1 MKLTEQEIQ
10 TLIQKRENTH
20 LTPEQIEENVIEYV
34 TFFRRNIDIFCE
46 DFLEIPLHQFQKNM
60 LIEIQESDIATLVC
74 SRGSSKS
81 FCTAI
86 AALYFALMYSNC
98 NILVVS
104 LTLAQSNLLIASK
117 IEKELSNPKTGISP
131 VLRQLRKDGWM
142 EIKKDQQTGGY
153 IVEFD
158 NGSKIFSCALA
169 ESLRGNRAQVV
180 ILDEAA
186 ICSKSLYQQVAEPTL
201 TLRQFGGRNNF
212 PEVQDFTPKQI
223 MLSSARTKSNWLW
236 KYLVNTVEG
245 FFNKRSRTKYGFMCV
260 DVLSATA
267 AGIQSPAQ
275 YYQRKKNTNDLDF
288 QQEYMNVFLGS
299 GEDSIF
305 KYEDFEINQ
314 NVSNAFYPRTLQQV
328 IDKEEN
334 SYKFNDNEIRYIA
347 CDIAVGTGQN
357 DDNTCLICG
366 KINLDT
372 GKRYVEYITTYNGL
386 NSIEQVILMKR
397 LFYEYHAHYF
407 VQDSKG
413 IGNTIFDMLTVE
425 TFDNQFGITYPAWT
439 TNTNKELQI
448 SSDTVITDKV
458 ERTMSNDAKDV
469 IIPFAGTAELNSSMH
484 LITRKTLKDGNVGLL
499 IDDYNKKAQLED
511 KDPTFIMKS
520 AEEKTD
526 ILIPFVQ
533 TRYMINEAV
542 ALEVKFTET
551 GLIKL
556 QEAKRTDTKDR
567 YMTFGMFCM
576 FGDKL
581 YNKYCKNN
589 NDDDDIDWD
598 NVSLVF

>member
-1 MKLTEQEIQ
+1 MKLTEQEMQ
-10 TLIQKRENTH
+10 ALINKRENTY
-20 LTPEQIEENVIEYV
+20 LTPEQIEENIIEYV

-201 TLRQFGGRNNF
+201 TLRQFGGHNNF

-334 SYKFNDNEIRYIA
+334 SYQFNDNEIRYIA

-413 IGNTIFDMLTVE
+413 IGNTIFDMLTIE

-448 SSDTVITDKV
+448 SSDTVISDKV
-458 ERTMSNDAKDV
+458 ERTMSNNAKDV

-581 YNKYCKNN
+581 YNKYCKNDN
-589 NDDDDIDWD
+589 ENDDIDWD

>member
-10 TLIQKRENTH
+10 ALIQKRENTY
-20 LTPEQIEENVIEYV
+20 LTPEQIEENIIEYV

-60 LIEIQESDIATLVC
+60 LIEIQDSDIATLVC

-104 LTLAQSNLLIASK
+104 LTLAQSNLLISSK

-142 EIKKDQQTGGY
+142 EIKKDANTGGY
-153 IVEFD
+153 IVEFQ
-158 NGSKIFSCALA
+158 NGSKIYSCALA

-201 TLRQFGGRNNF
+201 TLRQYGGKTL
-212 PEVQDFTPKQI
+212 EAQDFTPKQI

-236 KYLVNTVEG
+236 KFLVNTVNG
-245 FFNKRSRTKYGFMCV
+245 YFNKHSRTKYGFMCV

-288 QQEYMNVFLGS
+288 QQEYMNIFLGS

-305 KYEDFEINQ
+305 KYEDFEMNQ
-314 NVSNAFYPRTLQQV
+314 NLVNAFYPRTLQQV
-328 IDKEEN
+328 LDKEEN
-334 SYKFNDNEIRYIA
+334 TYKYSDNDIRYLS
-347 CDIAVGTGQN
+347 CDIAVGTGQD
-357 DDNTCLICG
+357 DDNTCIICG
-366 KINLDT
+366 KINVDT
-372 GKRYVEYITTYNGL
+372 GKRSVEYITTCSGL
-386 NSIEQVILMKR
+386 NSLEQVILMKR
-397 LFYEYHAHYF
+397 LFYEYHARYF
-407 VQDSKG
+407 VQDTKG
-413 IGNTIFDMLTVE
+413 IGNALFDMLTVE
-425 TFDNQFGITYPAWT
+425 TFDNIYGVTYPAWT
-439 TNTNKELQI
+439 TSTNKELQL
-448 SSDTVITDKV
+448 SSDNVINDKV
-458 ERTMSNDAKDV
+458 ERTMSNNAEEV
-469 IIPFAGTAELNSSMH
+469 IIPFAGTAELNSNMH
-484 LITRKTLKDGNVGLL
+484 LITRKTLKDGNVNLL
-499 IDDYNKKAQLED
+499 LDDYNKKAQLED
-511 KDPTFIMKS
+511 KDPNFITKT
-520 AEEKTD
+520 AEEKAD

-542 ALEVKFTET
+542 ALEVKFSET
-551 GLIKL
+551 GLVKV

-581 YNKYCKNN
+581 YNKYCKQN